1 MPLKLLPMHQIRIL
15 GWAVTVGLGG
25 FLFGFDTAVISG
37 VEEIIQNLWDLD
49 EFTHGQMMAMALYGT
64 VIGALAGGW
73 LADAFGRKRML
84 FWIGVLYL
92 VSAAG
97 SALAPEVYTLMTARF
112 LGGLGVGASSVIAPM
127 YISEIAPAEQ
137 RGRLVAIFQFNI
149 VFGILVA
156 LGSNY
161 LFSFFD
167 LVNWRWMLGVEVF
180 PAIAFVFLV
189 LGVPR
194 SPRWLVVRRGQETE
208 ALEVLRSIDAETAEA
223 ELARIRASD
232 LSNSGTGGSL
242 REFFSGAF
250 NVPIALA
257 FMIAFFNQLSG
268 INAILYYAPR
278 VFKMAGLEEQ
288 SSLLASFGVGAVNL
302 VFTLLGMLLIDRY
315 GRKKLMYLGSVGY
328 IVSLAA
334 VAVAFYT
341 GNTGTSVP
349 IWLFV
354 FIASHAVGQ
363 GAVIWV
369 FINEIFPNEYRS
381 FGSSLGSGTHWV
393 FAALI
398 TAVFPIAAAAF
409 SPVVIFGFFAG
420 MMVLQLLWV
429 WRVMPETKGVS
440 LEALQE
446 RLIGK

>member
-1 MPLKLLPMHQIRIL
+1 MHQLKLL
-15 GWAVTVGLGG
+15 GWAITVGLGG

-37 VEEIIQNLWDLD
+37 VEETIQALWALD

-64 VIGALAGGW
+64 IIGALGGGW
-73 LADAFGRKRML
+73 LADRFGRKRML

-97 SALAPEVYTLMTARF
+97 SALAPEVTTLMIARF
-112 LGGLGVGASSVIAPM
+112 IGGLGVGASSVIAPM
-127 YISEIAPAEQ
+127 YISEIAPAAQ

-149 VFGILVA
+149 VFGIMVA
-156 LGSNY
+156 LGSNF
-161 LFSFFD
+161 LFD
-167 LVNWRWMLGVEVF
+167 YYGAANWRWMLGIEVL

-194 SPRWLVVRRGQETE
+194 SPRWLVVRRGKDKE
-208 ALEVLRSIDAETAEA
+208 ALQVLQNINPGTAEE

-232 LSNSGTGGSL
+232 LSNSGSTATL
-242 REFFSGAF
+242 REFFSGPL
-250 NVPIALA
+250 NLPIILA
-257 FMIAFFNQLSG
+257 FTIAFFNQLSG

-278 VFKMAGLEEQ
+278 VFKLAGLED
-288 SSLLASFGVGAVNL
+288 SASLLASFGVGAVNL
-302 VFTLLGMLLIDRY
+302 VFTMLGLALIDRV
-315 GRKKLMYLGSVGY
+315 GRKYLMYIGSVGY
-328 IVSLAA
+328 IVSLLA
-334 VAVAFYT
+334 VAIAFHNGST
-341 GNTGTSVP
+341 GMSVP

-381 FGSSLGSGTHWV
+381 FGSSLGSATHWI

-398 TAVFPIAAAAF
+398 TAVFPLAVSAF
-409 SPVVIFGFFAG
+409 SPVTIFGFFAF

-429 WRVMPETKGVS
+429 WRFMPETKGVS
-440 LEALQE
+440 LEDLQR
-446 RLIGK
+446 RLLG